1 MIPRSILLLVPLLL
15 AAPGC
20 EGDDDDDS
28 GGPPGDDDDVTGPPA
43 SYSCTEPEPLGPP
56 VNTEFSEMGP
66 SLSGDGLVLY
76 FSSDRPGGEGS
87 ADLWMATRAT
97 VDSPWEEPVNVG
109 ATVNNEVGQN
119 NPAISADGTLL
130 LYGDRTAG
138 DYDLWEA
145 RRDAPGDPWADPARI
160 DLLATTAKENKPA
173 LSWDGQQLY
182 FKRSD
187 ESLISD
193 LWVSERTADGWAE
206 AVAVD
211 ELNDDR
217 AQTDPAPTPQGDTLF
232 FVQGA
237 DTNAPYDVYYAT
249 WDGQQWHWITRVD
262 EVSAAGSRDEGVVVG
277 PDGREF
283 LMVSDRAD
291 PDNRDLYRF
300 TCERTELR

>member
-1 MIPRSILLLVPLLL
+1 MARPLPLVLALLLF

-20 EGDDDDDS
+20 EEPADDDSGAPTDDDDD
-28 GGPPGDDDDVTGPPA
+28 DDVNGPPA

-56 VNTEFSEMGP
+56 VNTEHSEMGP
-66 SLSGDGLVLY
+66 SLSGDGLTLY

-87 ADLWMATRAT
+87 ADLWMASRETL
-97 VDSPWEEPVNVG
+97 DGPWGEPVNLG
-109 ATVNNEVGQN
+109 APVNNEVGQN
-119 NPAISADGTLL
+119 NPAVSADGLTLF
-130 LYGDRTAG
+130 YGDRTAG

-145 RRDAPGDPWADPARI
+145 SFDGATWGDPVLI
-160 DLLATTAKENKPA
+160 DVLATTAKENKPA
-173 LSWDGQQLY
+173 LTWDGQQLY

-187 ESLISD
+187 ESLVSN
-193 LWVSERTADGWAE
+193 LWVAERTGDGWSD
-206 AVAVD
+206 AVEVAA
-211 ELNDDR
+211 LNDDR
-217 AQTDPAPTPQGDTLF
+217 AQTDPAPTPEGDTLF

-262 EVSAAGSRDEGVVVG
+262 EVSAQGSRDEGVVVG

-283 LMVSDRAD
+283 FLVSDRDD

>member
-1 MIPRSILLLVPLLL
+1 MKPRSTLVLVLLLL

-28 GGPPGDDDDVTGPPA
+28 GTPPGDDDDVTGPPA
-43 SYSCTEPEPLGPP
+43 SYSCTEPEPLGPS
-56 VNTEFSEMGP
+56 VNTEHSEMGP
-66 SLSGDGLVLY
+66 SLSGDGLTLY

-97 VDSPWEEPVNVG
+97 VDAPWEEAVNVG
-109 ATVNNEVGQN
+109 PGVNTEVGQN
-119 NPAISADGTLL
+119 NPAISADGRTL

-145 RRDAPGDPWADPARI
+145 HRDGPGDAWADPARI

-173 LSWDGQQLY
+173 LTWDGQQLY

-193 LWVSERTADGWAE
+193 IWVSERSADGWAD
-206 AVAVD
+206 AVTVD

-217 AQTDPAPTPQGDTLF
+217 AQTDPAPTPEGDTLF

-237 DTNAPYDVYYAT
+237 DTNAPCDVYYAT

-262 EVSAAGSRDEGVVVG
+262 EVSDAGSRDEGVVVG
-277 PDGREF
+277 PEGREF
-283 LMVSDRAD
+283 FLVSNRAD